1 MERQLKVISGNAK
14 GAAERGYLLPEE
26 KFKHFRNVM
35 GVVLEDAQNTWGD
48 LWKELQG
55 EVTDGTMIL
64 PQGRKGFV
72 PPCGWPEFLEKM
84 WLLKHYLDH
93 AKRFSEEKM

>member
-1 MERQLKVISGNAK
+1 MERQLKVISGSAK
-14 GAAERGYLLPEE
+14 GPGERGYLLPEE
-26 KFKHFRNVM
+26 KFRHFRNIM
-35 GVVLEDAQNTWGD
+35 GVVLEDAQSTWGD

-55 EVTDGTMIL
+55 EVTDGTVVL
-64 PQGRKGFV
+64 PQAREGFV